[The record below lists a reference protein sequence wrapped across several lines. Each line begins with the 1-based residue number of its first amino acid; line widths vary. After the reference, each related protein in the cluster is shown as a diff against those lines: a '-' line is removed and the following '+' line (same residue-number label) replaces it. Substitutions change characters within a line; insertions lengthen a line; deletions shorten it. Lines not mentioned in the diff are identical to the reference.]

1 MKSKVE
7 RIVNKREES
16 TKEYIDSLQDNYSKL
31 NVIRVDLAYQK
42 PYSDEITLDDANKHF
57 NRMLNNRRS
66 NNIFDDNIGYLCKK
80 EYTEEK
86 GVHFHTVF
94 FYNGNKIK
102 NDVLKA
108 KQIGEYWNDTITDEK
123 GSYHNC
129 NLYADKIY
137 GEKNAVGM
145 LDHSDTDKRKKLNEA
160 LSYLCK
166 EDEEQDLNPVKSN
179 SKDRAFVRG
188 VIPKKKSNKGR
199 PRKQSTISK
208 KLNK

>member
-7 RIVNKREES
+7 RTVNKREES
-16 TKEYIDSLQDNYSKL
+16 TKEYIDALQDKYAKL
-31 NVIRVDLAYQK
+31 NVVRVDLAYQK
-42 PYSDEITLDDANKHF
+42 PYSDDITLDDANKHF

-66 NNIFDDNIGYLCKK
+66 NNIFDDNIGYVCKK
-80 EYTEEK
+80 EYTEDK

-129 NLYADKIY
+129 NLNADEIY

-145 LDHSDTDKRKKLNEA
+145 LHHSDTDRREKLDKA
-160 LSYLCK
+160 ISYLCK
-166 EDEEQDLNPVKSN
+166 EDEEQNLNPVKSN

-188 VIPKKKSNKGR
+188 IMPKKKSNKGR
-199 PRKQSTISK
+199 PRDTTKYC
-208 KLNK
+208 